1 MAVASGKSPSPVQ
14 VSGIFLSTYRDIC
27 YLAVQLNLFYMQIMM
42 RRVLFLLI
50 VWVGLSSLVL
60 ADGFRE
66 QFRAAFKAGDLAG
79 AERVLTEWEK
89 ATPKDPD
96 LYVAR
101 FNFLLNKAA
110 RRTPVPATP
119 VVVAAG
125 APAPPPRPQAMMVSY
140 DPATMAQAAAVL
152 KQGIALAPERL
163 DMRMGLAKSY
173 EMAGQPAPL
182 LQTIRETLEARKN
195 GGKPW
200 LWRDGVPLP
209 GPENAFVPAAIE
221 PFASNYWKQPG
232 DKGLENGRPIAELME
247 QYFPQNSLG
256 YFNMGVYYAH
266 LHKTQESYEK
276 MQQADALDPNDISTL
291 MNLTRMAIELKQK
304 DKAMAYQERLRKL
317 PNGGSA
323 ADSFASAMQKL

>member
-110 RRTPVPATP
+110 RRTPVPAAA

-209 GPENAFVPAAIE
+209 GPENTFVPAAIE

>member
-1 MAVASGKSPSPVQ
+1 MDVRKEYVTLQ
-14 VSGIFLSTYRDIC
+14 Y
-27 YLAVQLNLFYMQIMM
+27 NLFFFTYCKMVKRI
-42 RRVLFLLI
+42 LLALML
-50 VWVGLSSLVL
+50 WVGLSNWML

-66 QFRAAFKAGDLAG
+66 QFRAAFKTGDVAAAEKVLAD
-79 AERVLTEWEK
+79 WEK

-101 FNFLLNKAA
+101 FNLLLNKATK
-110 RRTPVPATP
+110 RTPVPA
-119 VVVAAG
+119 
-125 APAPPPRPQAMMVSY
+125 APAVAGTTAPAQRPPTVMVSY
-140 DPATMAQAAAVL
+140 DPATMAQAAATL

-173 EMAGQPAPL
+173 EMAGQAGAL

-200 LWRDGVPLP
+200 LWRDGVALP

-304 DKAMAYQERLRKL
+304 DKATAYQERLRKL
-317 PNGGSA
+317 PNGGPA

>member
-1 MAVASGKSPSPVQ
+1 MLW
-14 VSGIFLSTYRDIC
+14 I
-27 YLAVQLNLFYMQIMM
+27 
-42 RRVLFLLI
+42 
-50 VWVGLSSLVL
+50 GLSSMIL

-66 QFRAAFKAGDLAG
+66 QFRAAFKAGDLVG
-79 AERVLTEWEK
+79 AEKVLADWEK

-101 FNFLLNKAA
+101 FNFLLNKATK
-110 RRTPVPATP
+110 RTPVPAPT
-119 VVVAAG
+119 VAAG
-125 APAPPPRPQAMMVSY
+125 PAAAATPRPAVVVVSY

-182 LQTIRETLEARKN
+182 LQTIREALAARKN

-200 LWRDGVPLP
+200 LWRDGAPLP
-209 GPENAFVPAAIE
+209 GPEQAFVPAAIE

-247 QYFPQNSLG
+247 EYFPQNSLG

-276 MQQADALDPNDISTL
+276 MQQADALDPNDVSTL
-291 MNLTRMAIELKQK
+291 MNLTRMAIELKEK
-304 DKAMAYQERLRKL
+304 DKARAYQERLRKL
-317 PNGGSA
+317 PNGGPA
-323 ADSFASAMQKL
+323 ADSFASSLQKL

>member
-1 MAVASGKSPSPVQ
+1 MVHR
-14 VSGIFLSTYRDIC
+14 ILLL
-27 YLAVQLNLFYMQIMM
+27 LAV
-42 RRVLFLLI
+42 
-50 VWVGLSSLVL
+50 WAGLSSLVL

-66 QFRAAFKAGDLAG
+66 QFRSAFKAGDVVA
-79 AERVLTEWEK
+79 AEKVLTAWEK

-101 FNFLLNKAA
+101 FNLLLNKAT
-110 RRTPVPATP
+110 RRTPVPSAP
-119 VVVAAG
+119 VGAAAG
-125 APAPPPRPQAMMVSY
+125 TPTPPPRPPAVVVSY

-173 EMAGQPAPL
+173 EMAGQPGPL
-182 LQTIRETLEARKN
+182 LQTIREALEARKN

-209 GPENAFVPAAIE
+209 APESAFVPAAIE

-232 DKGLENGRPIAELME
+232 DQGLEKGRPIAELLE
-247 QYFPQNSLG
+247 EYFPQNSLG

-276 MQQADALDPNDISTL
+276 MQQADALDPNDGSTL

-304 DKAMAYQERLRKL
+304 DKALAYQERLRKL
-317 PNGGSA
+317 PNGGPA

>member
-1 MAVASGKSPSPVQ
+1 
-14 VSGIFLSTYRDIC
+14 
-27 YLAVQLNLFYMQIMM
+27 MM
-42 RRVLFLLI
+42 VL
-50 VWVGLSSLVL
+50 WVGLSSWVL

-79 AERVLTEWEK
+79 AEKVLTAWEK

-101 FNFLLNKAA
+101 FNFLLNKAT
-110 RRTPVPATP
+110 RRTLMPAQPAAAGVPAMAARP
-119 VVVAAG
+119 AVVLL
-125 APAPPPRPQAMMVSY
+125 SY

-182 LQTIRETLEARKN
+182 LQTIREALEARKN

-209 GPENAFVPAAIE
+209 APENAFVPAAIE

-291 MNLTRMAIELKQK
+291 MNLTRMAIELKEK
-304 DKAMAYQERLRKL
+304 DKARAYQERLRKL
-317 PNGGSA
+317 PNGGPA

>member
-1 MAVASGKSPSPVQ
+1 MAQ
-14 VSGIFLSTYRDIC
+14 RFLWL
-27 YLAVQLNLFYMQIMM
+27 LALWM
-42 RRVLFLLI
+42 
-50 VWVGLSSLVL
+50 GLSSLIP

-66 QFRAAFKAGDLAG
+66 QFRAAFKSGDVA
-79 AERVLTEWEK
+79 AADKVLTEWEK

-101 FNFLLNKAA
+101 FNFLLNKATK
-110 RRTPVPATP
+110 RTPVPSAP
-119 VVVAAG
+119 VAPAAG
-125 APAPPPRPQAMMVSY
+125 TAAPAQRPAAIMVSY

-173 EMAGQPAPL
+173 EMAGQSAPL
-182 LQTIRETLEARKN
+182 LQTIREALEAREN

-200 LWRDGVPLP
+200 LWRDGAPLP
-209 GPENAFVPAAIE
+209 APENAFVPAAIE

-232 DKGLENGRPIAELME
+232 DKGLENGRSIAELME
-247 QYFPQNSLG
+247 KYFPQNSLG

-276 MQQADALDPNDISTL
+276 MQQADALDPNNISTL
-291 MNLTRMAIELKQK
+291 MNLTRMAIELKEK
-304 DKAMAYQERLRKL
+304 DKALACQERLRKL
-317 PNGGSA
+317 PKGGPA
-323 ADSFASAMQKL
+323 ADSFTSAMQKL

>member
-1 MAVASGKSPSPVQ
+1 MVQ
-14 VSGIFLSTYRDIC
+14 
-27 YLAVQLNLFYMQIMM
+27 
-42 RRVLFLLI
+42 RVL
-50 VWVGLSSLVL
+50 WVLMLWMGFSSLVL

-66 QFRAAFKAGDLAG
+66 QFRAAFKTGDLVA
-79 AERVLTEWEK
+79 AEKVLADWEK

-101 FNFLLNKAA
+101 FNFLLNKATK
-110 RRTPVPATP
+110 RTPVPAP
-119 VVVAAG
+119 AAAAG
-125 APAPPPRPQAMMVSY
+125 APAALARPPAMMVSY
-140 DPATMAQAAAVL
+140 DPAPMAQASAVL

-173 EMAGQPAPL
+173 ELAGQPGPL

-200 LWRDGVPLP
+200 LWRDGAPLP
-209 GPENAFVPAAIE
+209 GPEQAFVPAAIE
-221 PFASNYWKQPG
+221 PFASNYWKLPG
-232 DKGLENGRPIAELME
+232 DKGLENGRPIAELLE

-276 MQQADALDPNDISTL
+276 MQQADALDPNDVSTL

-304 DKAMAYQERLRKL
+304 DKATAYMARLHQL
-317 PNGGSA
+317 PNGGAA
-323 ADSFASAMQKL
+323 ADSFASAIQKL

>member
-1 MAVASGKSPSPVQ
+1 MQMRNEYVTLQ
-14 VSGIFLSTYRDIC
+14 Y
-27 YLAVQLNLFYMQIMM
+27 NLFFFTYCKKMVQ
-42 RRVLFLLI
+42 RVLWVIML
-50 VWVGLSSLVL
+50 WVGLSSWML

-66 QFRAAFKAGDLAG
+66 QFRAAFKAGNVAAAEKVLAD
-79 AERVLTEWEK
+79 WEK

-101 FNFLLNKAA
+101 FNFLLNKATK
-110 RRTPVPATP
+110 RTPIAAAP
-119 VVVAAG
+119 VAAAAG
-125 APAPPPRPQAMMVSY
+125 APAPAPRPPAVLVSY

-173 EMAGQPAPL
+173 ELAGQPTPL
-182 LQTIRETLEARKN
+182 LQTIREALEARKN

-232 DKGLENGRPIAELME
+232 DKGLENGRPIAELLE

-291 MNLTRMAIELKQK
+291 MNLTRMAIELKEK
-304 DKAMAYQERLRKL
+304 EKALAYRERLRKL
-317 PNGGSA
+317 PNGGPA

>member
-1 MAVASGKSPSPVQ
+1 MVQ
-14 VSGIFLSTYRDIC
+14 RILWV
-27 YLAVQLNLFYMQIMM
+27 M
-42 RRVLFLLI
+42 VL
-50 VWVGLSSLVL
+50 WVGLSSWVL

-66 QFRAAFKAGDLAG
+66 QFRAAFKAGDVLA
-79 AERVLTEWEK
+79 AEKVLTEWEK

-101 FNFLLNKAA
+101 FNFLLNKATK
-110 RRTPVPATP
+110 RTPVPVPA
-119 VVVAAG
+119 VAAG
-125 APAPPPRPQAMMVSY
+125 ALAVPARPPAMMVSY

-173 EMAGQPAPL
+173 EMVGQPAPL

-304 DKAMAYQERLRKL
+304 DKALAYQERLRKL
-317 PNGGSA
+317 PNGGPA

>member
-1 MAVASGKSPSPVQ
+1 MVQ
-14 VSGIFLSTYRDIC
+14 
-27 YLAVQLNLFYMQIMM
+27 
-42 RRVLFLLI
+42 RVLWALVL
-50 VWVGLSSLVL
+50 WVGLSSWVL

-66 QFRAAFKAGDLAG
+66 QFRAAFKAGNVAA
-79 AERVLTEWEK
+79 AEKVLTEWEK

-101 FNFLLNKAA
+101 FNFLLNKATK
-110 RRTPVPATP
+110 RTPVPAP
-119 VVVAAG
+119 AAAAG
-125 APAPPPRPQAMMVSY
+125 TPAAPARPPAMMISY
-140 DPATMAQAAAVL
+140 DPATMAQASAVL

-173 EMAGQPAPL
+173 EMTGQSAPL

-291 MNLTRMAIELKQK
+291 MNLTRMAIELKEK
-304 DKAMAYQERLRKL
+304 DKAMGYAERLRKL
-317 PNGGSA
+317 PNGGPA

>member
-1 MAVASGKSPSPVQ
+1 MLW
-14 VSGIFLSTYRDIC
+14 I
-27 YLAVQLNLFYMQIMM
+27 
-42 RRVLFLLI
+42 
-50 VWVGLSSLVL
+50 GLSSMIL

-66 QFRAAFKAGDLAG
+66 QFRAAFKAGDLVG
-79 AERVLTEWEK
+79 AEKVLADWEK

-101 FNFLLNKAA
+101 FNFLLNKATK
-110 RRTPVPATP
+110 RTPVPAP
-119 VVVAAG
+119 AVAAG
-125 APAPPPRPQAMMVSY
+125 PAAAATPRPAVVVVSY

-182 LQTIRETLEARKN
+182 LQTIREALAARKN
-195 GGKPW
+195 GGKPG
-200 LWRDGVPLP
+200 LWRDGAPLP
-209 GPENAFVPAAIE
+209 GPEQAFVPAAIE

-247 QYFPQNSLG
+247 EYFPQNSLG

-276 MQQADALDPNDISTL
+276 MQQADALDPNDVSTL
-291 MNLTRMAIELKQK
+291 MNLTRMAIELKEK
-304 DKAMAYQERLRKL
+304 DKARAYQERLRKL
-317 PNGGSA
+317 PNGGPA
-323 ADSFASAMQKL
+323 ADSFASSLQKL

>member
-1 MAVASGKSPSPVQ
+1 M
-14 VSGIFLSTYRDIC
+14 
-27 YLAVQLNLFYMQIMM
+27 
-42 RRVLFLLI
+42 
-50 VWVGLSSLVL
+50 

-66 QFRAAFKAGDLAG
+66 QFRAAFKTGDVAAAEKVLA
-79 AERVLTEWEK
+79 EWEK

-101 FNFLLNKAA
+101 FNFLLNKATK
-110 RRTPVPATP
+110 RTPAPSAP
-119 VVVAAG
+119 VAAAAG
-125 APAPPPRPQAMMVSY
+125 SPAPILQSQAVMLSY
-140 DPATMAQAAAVL
+140 DPAIMAQAAAVL

-173 EMAGQPAPL
+173 EMAGQPGPL
-182 LQTIRETLEARKN
+182 LQTIRETLESHKAV
-195 GGKPW
+195 GKPW

-276 MQQADALDPNDISTL
+276 MQQADALDPNDMSTL

-304 DKAMAYQERLRKL
+304 DKALTYQERLRKL
-317 PNGGSA
+317 PNGGPA
-323 ADSFASAMQKL
+323 ADSFASALQKL

>member
-1 MAVASGKSPSPVQ
+1 MVQ
-14 VSGIFLSTYRDIC
+14 RILWVVIL
-27 YLAVQLNLFYMQIMM
+27 
-42 RRVLFLLI
+42 
-50 VWVGLSSLVL
+50 WVGMSSWVL

-66 QFRAAFKAGDLAG
+66 QFRAAFKAGDLAA
-79 AERVLTEWEK
+79 AEKVLTDWEK

-101 FNFLLNKAA
+101 FNFLLNKATK
-110 RRTPVPATP
+110 RTPVPTQP
-119 VVVAAG
+119 VAQGQA
-125 APAPPPRPQAMMVSY
+125 PRPQAVVVSY

-182 LQTIRETLEARKN
+182 LQTIREALEARKN

-200 LWRDGVPLP
+200 LWRDGAPLP
-209 GPENAFVPAAIE
+209 APENAFVPAAIE
-221 PFASNYWKQPG
+221 PFASAYWKQPG

-291 MNLTRMAIELKQK
+291 MNLTRMAIELKEK
-304 DKAMAYQERLRKL
+304 DKAKAYQERLRKL
-317 PNGGSA
+317 PNGGPA

>member
-1 MAVASGKSPSPVQ
+1 M
-14 VSGIFLSTYRDIC
+14 
-27 YLAVQLNLFYMQIMM
+27 
-42 RRVLFLLI
+42 VL
-50 VWVGLSSLVL
+50 WVGLSSWVL

-79 AERVLTEWEK
+79 AEKVLTAWEK

-101 FNFLLNKAA
+101 FNFLLNKAT
-110 RRTPVPATP
+110 RRTLMPAQPAAAGVPAMAARP
-119 VVVAAG
+119 AVVLL
-125 APAPPPRPQAMMVSY
+125 SY

-182 LQTIRETLEARKN
+182 LQTIREALEARKN

-209 GPENAFVPAAIE
+209 APENAFVPAAIE

-232 DKGLENGRPIAELME
+232 DKGLENGRPIAELLE
-247 QYFPQNSLG
+247 EYFPQNSLG

-276 MQQADALDPNDISTL
+276 MQQAEALDPNDISTL
-291 MNLTRMAIELKQK
+291 LNLTRMAIELKQK
-304 DKAMAYQERLRKL
+304 DKALAYQERLRKL
-317 PNGGSA
+317 PNGGPA
-323 ADSFASAMQKL
+323 ADSFAGALQKR

>member
-1 MAVASGKSPSPVQ
+1 MQ
-14 VSGIFLSTYRDIC
+14 VMI
-27 YLAVQLNLFYMQIMM
+27 
-42 RRVLFLLI
+42 RRVLF
-50 VWVGLSSLVL
+50 WVALWAGLSSLTW

-79 AERVLTEWEK
+79 AEKVLTDWEK
-89 ATPKDPD
+89 AAPKDPD

-101 FNFLLNKAA
+101 FNFLLNKATK
-110 RRTPVPATP
+110 RTPVPSAP
-119 VVVAAG
+119 VAAAAG
-125 APAPPPRPQAMMVSY
+125 APTPAPRPAAVLVSY

-173 EMAGQPAPL
+173 EMAGQPGPL
-182 LQTIRETLEARKN
+182 LQAIRETLEARKN

-291 MNLTRMAIELKQK
+291 MNLTRMAIELKEK
-304 DKAMAYQERLRKL
+304 DKALAYQERLRKL
-317 PNGGSA
+317 PNGGPA
-323 ADSFASAMQKL
+323 ADSFASALQKL

>member
-1 MAVASGKSPSPVQ
+1 A
-14 VSGIFLSTYRDIC
+14 
-27 YLAVQLNLFYMQIMM
+27 
-42 RRVLFLLI
+42 
-50 VWVGLSSLVL
+50 
-60 ADGFRE
+60 
-66 QFRAAFKAGDLAG
+66 
-79 AERVLTEWEK
+79 
-89 ATPKDPD
+89 
-96 LYVAR
+96 
-101 FNFLLNKAA
+101 
-110 RRTPVPATP
+110 
-119 VVVAAG
+119 
-125 APAPPPRPQAMMVSY
+125 PRPQMMVSY
-140 DPATMAQAAAVL
+140 DPAVMAQAAAAL

-173 EMAGQPAPL
+173 EMAGQPGPL

-209 GPENAFVPAAIE
+209 GPEEVFLPSAIE

-232 DKGLENGRPIAELME
+232 DKGLENGRPIAELLE

-276 MQQADALDPNDISTL
+276 MQQADALDPNDMSTL

-304 DKAMAYQERLRKL
+304 DKALAYQERLRKL
-317 PNGGSA
+317 PNGGPA
-323 ADSFASAMQKL
+323 ADSFASALQKL